1 MAGARTGV
9 WGVCVLAAVLVACGG
24 GGSSGGGAGG
34 GSNPP
39 TQPPPPANRLP
50 QFTSAAAA
58 SVAENTA
65 GTFHT
70 ATATDADN
78 DALTFTLSGGADRDS
93 FRITSSGALSFAVPA
108 DFEAPVDGNR
118 DNVYQLELSV
128 SDGKGSVTQAFTVT
142 VTNVSEGAF
151 RVRRVATNLDRPVFL
166 APVPDGSGR
175 VFVVELVGRIR
186 ILTPSTGATTS
197 FLDIAGQIPVDGER
211 GMLGFATAPDYATS
225 GVFYVYV
232 TANGGR
238 LEVRRYRTFANDR
251 NRADP
256 ASATVMLKAPH
267 PFSYHNGGWIGF
279 APDGLF
285 YVAMGDG
292 GDEGIDNPQNRNV
305 LLGKMLRVDLS
316 RDDFPTDAERNY
328 GIPASNPFAQGGGA
342 PEVLAFGLRNPWRNS
357 IDPVTG
363 NLWIG
368 DVGQGEVEEVD
379 LLRPQDAGANFGWPI
394 MEGTRAYHGGSTSG
408 LTPPVAEYPHGS
420 GNRQG
425 NSITGGMVYRGRIEQ
440 LQGQYVFADFIT
452 PNIWTIP
459 VSRLT
464 QGTTL
469 PASEFTIRNTDFAPD
484 AGRFDNIVSFGHDQ
498 ANNLYILDIDG
509 EVFVLESTP

>member
-9 WGVCVLAAVLVACGG
+9 WMAGVLAAVLVACGG

-34 GSNPP
+34 GNNPP
-39 TQPPPPANRLP
+39 TQPQPPANRLP
-50 QFTSAAAA
+50 QFTSAAAV

-70 ATATDADN
+70 ATATDADS

-93 FRITSSGALSFAVPA
+93 FRITSGGALSFAVPA
-108 DFEAPVDGNR
+108 DFEAPADSNR
-118 DNVYQLELSV
+118 DNVYQIELSV

-211 GMLGFATAPDYATS
+211 GMLGFATAPDFTTS

-305 LLGKMLRVDLS
+305 LLGKMLRLDLS

-394 MEGTRAYHGGSTSG
+394 MEGTRAYRGGSTSG
-408 LTPPVAEYPHGS
+408 LTPPVAEYLHGS
-420 GNRQG
+420 SNRQG

-452 PNIWTIP
+452 PNIWTVP

-509 EVFVLESTP
+509 EVFVLESAP